1 MTPSPR
7 WDFRVKGHKQK
18 GKAMAGKRID
28 EKTRQKVR
36 ESYRKGVPKKRIAER
51 FAISVTSV
59 NRIIRE
65 QPSHETGEAEPRKT
79 RDEEVKR
86 KIADIERRIAELEE
100 KILRLE
106 TRKKKKG
113 FWF

>member
-1 MTPSPR
+1 
-7 WDFRVKGHKQK
+7 
-18 GKAMAGKRID
+18 MAGKRID
-28 EKTRQKVR
+28 EKTRQEVR
-36 ESYRKGVPKKRIAER
+36 NFYKNGIPKKRIAER
-51 FAISVTSV
+51 FSISVTSV

-65 QPSHETGEAEPRKT
+65 KSPGETGEAEPRKT
-79 RDEEVKR
+79 RDEEVRR